1 MAVREWAKAFPTLG
15 ATAIANTTSGIAEI
29 VRKALAKN

>member
-1 MAVREWAKAFPTLG
+1 MVVREWAKAFPTVG
-15 ATAIANTTSGIAEI
+15 ATAIANTTSAIAEI